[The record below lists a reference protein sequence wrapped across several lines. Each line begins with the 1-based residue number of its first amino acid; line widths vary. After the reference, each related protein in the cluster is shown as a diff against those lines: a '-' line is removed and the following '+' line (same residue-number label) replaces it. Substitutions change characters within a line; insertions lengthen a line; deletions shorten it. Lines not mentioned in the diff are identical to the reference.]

1 MIKKQFLI
9 LISFVFISG
18 GLVTAQG
25 VSMGTDTTKADDNE
39 KMAKKER
46 YMFGMGN
53 DFWLDAPGNAD
64 IRNYN
69 PSFVVSF
76 MFDHPFGTSP
86 LSFAAG
92 LGLQSNNLY
101 SDAFIQ
107 ENDINQKS
115 KFKAIPDSLDYSKNK
130 ISTTY
135 LELPVELRLRM
146 LEDNDLT
153 IAAGFK
159 VGYLINSHTKYKGDN
174 YLNTG
179 TSNSELKIKEHNI
192 PNLVDLR
199 YTATARIAYKNFSLF
214 AHYNLTP
221 LFEEDKLVDNS
232 GDPNN
237 MYLITTGLLFS
248 PF

>member
-1 MIKKQFLI
+1 MIKTRFSI
-9 LISFVFISG
+9 LIFLLFISTG
-18 GLVTAQG
+18 ILTAQ
-25 VSMGTDTTKADDNE
+25 VDMGTDTTKSGDEE
-39 KMAKKER
+39 KMDKKEQ
-46 YMFGMGN
+46 YMIGMGN
-53 DFWLDAPGNAD
+53 DIWMDAPSNVD

-86 LSFAAG
+86 LSFGAG
-92 LGLQSNNLY
+92 IGLQSNNLY
-101 SDAFIQ
+101 SDAFIE

-115 KFKAIPDSLDYSKNK
+115 KFSAIPDSLNYHKNK

-135 LELPVELRLRM
+135 LELPVELRLRF
-146 LEDNDLT
+146 LEDKDLT
-153 IAAGFK
+153 VAAGFK

-174 YLNTG
+174 YLNRG
-179 TSNSELKIKEHNI
+179 SSNSEIKIKEHNL

-237 MYLITTGLLFS
+237 MYLITTGILFS